1 MPTLKN
7 HAKRAAVVIV
17 ATASLF
23 GLAGC
28 RLGFEHQTL
37 QQYTQAEGVNLDL
50 ADGHQVDQGRGY
62 VKVRN
67 LMVLARPDGTQARLA
82 GSLYGSPS
90 STPFSNTK
98 TAQAAA
104 PTLDTLQSV
113 SGRALTATGD
123 SAGTLS
129 VALPEPLPVT
139 VQEPIIL
146 ENQDTTVTG
155 AKLVPGVD
163 VELTLTF
170 QNNGRL
176 TARVPV
182 IDVTKPDFATLAPV
196 AAETP
201 NSSATPRTAT
211 ATASATATPRT
222 NG

>member
-1 MPTLKN
+1 MSTLKN

-28 RLGFEHQTL
+28 RMGFEHQTL
-37 QQYTQAEGVNLDL
+37 QQYTQAEGVDLDL
-50 ADGHQVDQGRGY
+50 ADGHQVEQGRGY
-62 VKVRN
+62 IKVRN
-67 LMVLARPDGTQARLA
+67 LMVLAQPDGSEARLA
-82 GSLYGSPS
+82 GTLYGSPS
-90 STPFSNTK
+90 STPFSNSQA
-98 TAQAAA
+98 AQATE

-113 SGRALTATGD
+113 SGRALTSTGD

-129 VALPEPLPVT
+129 VTLPEPLPIT
-139 VQEPIIL
+139 VQKPVQL
-146 ENQDTTVTG
+146 EAQNTAVTG
-155 AKLVPGVD
+155 AKVTPGLD

-182 IDVTKPDFATLAPV
+182 VDATKPDYATMSPV
-196 AAETP
+196 AAAASP
-201 NSSATPRTAT
+201 NGTASPNAT
-211 ATASATATPRT
+211 ATASASPRA